1 MELEIPIFSYN
12 ISRISVLKIK
22 TCKLQLL
29 TDFICCILT
38 CIMYEACS
46 IFPAKVKIRRKCC
59 IKFGRKRSVIELHVN
74 IECSLNMCVAT
85 DSTLFLLLLF
95 ILSKASFINNFAAHI
110 QFDSQEIRNV
120 INSMLHRCRVCTASN
135 NMLWSEFKYS
145 SSSSYV

>member
-1 MELEIPIFSYN
+1 MELEILIFSYN

-46 IFPAKVKIRRKCC
+46 IFPAKLQRYNIQVKIRRKCS

-74 IECSLNMCVAT
+74 IECNLNTCVAT

-95 ILSKASFINNFAAHI
+95 ILFKASFINNFAAHI

-120 INSMLHRCRVCTASN
+120 INSMLHRCRVCTANISV
-135 NMLWSEFKYS
+135 L
-145 SSSSYV
+145 